1 MTSKFSIRIMDRGF
15 QNPLTLP
22 PVEFIPER
30 YSFHAIGGPK
40 SATIQVKAASERA
53 VWELLEYLRCP
64 VEIFDDRE
72 SCVWWGYI
80 NSVEIN
86 VGSLKVGVSLEEMH
100 NQIAVLYSEGNAKAA
115 TAFAYDSTSVAA
127 YGTKELVAT
136 LSEGNQPMAEAY
148 RDNLLNAAKFPIP
161 VIDIAD
167 RQSDLSATIECAGW
181 FRTLDWKYYARS
193 GLQEAYDVEGSATQD
208 IGRTSSN
215 QRIAQS
221 FYFNDQNQW
230 VLANVRIR
238 CRKVGS
244 PGDNLVLDVCES
256 SGSQPGTALASISL
270 GNNEISTSLGWMD
283 FPFYQSGQVQLSPN
297 TTYWLVL
304 RRSGALDNNNYYVA
318 GVNEQLD
325 YTRGVFRLFNGS
337 TWASRSPDADMNFQL
352 TGYLD
357 NLIQIGDIIESASQ
371 FLTGWELRGVTSNLA
386 SDPARNGDTTA
397 LHNLVNLLYAGN
409 SRLLATVTRDRRL
422 IVYPEPAPDP
432 YRPDI
437 YLLSDGSVQNI
448 WGDPYYATTCPI
460 GIWARLKD
468 VIPGSVDLGL
478 IADPTMLFIEEAEY
492 DIENR
497 RYLPV
502 TRMQTNPLS
511 VGTRMRDG

>member
-22 PVEFIPER
+22 PMEFVPER

-40 SATIQVKAASERA
+40 SATIQVKAANERA

-86 VGSLKVGVSLEEMH
+86 VGSFRVGVSLNEMY
-100 NQIAVLYSEGNAKAA
+100 NQIAVIYSDGNSKA
-115 TAFAYDSTSVAA
+115 TTTFAYDSVSVAT
-127 YGTKELVAT
+127 YGVKELIVT
-136 LSEGNQPMAEAY
+136 LSDGNQALAEAY
-148 RDNLLNAAKFPIP
+148 RDKLLSASKFPIP
-161 VIDIAD
+161 IIDIAD
-167 RQSDLSATIECAGW
+167 RQSVISATIECSGW
-181 FRTLDWKYYARS
+181 FSTFDWRYYSRNT
-193 GLQEAYDVEGSATQD
+193 EY
-208 IGRTSSN
+208 
-215 QRIAQS
+215 
-221 FYFNDQNQW
+221 
-230 VLANVRIR
+230 
-238 CRKVGS
+238 
-244 PGDNLVLDVCES
+244 LDVQSQITEIVSAAGQFFTGVDFVEVS
-256 SGSQPGTALASISL
+256 STPISNAARD
-270 GNNEISTSLGWMD
+270 GN
-283 FPFYQSGQVQLSPN
+283 
-297 TTYWLVL
+297 
-304 RRSGALDNNNYYVA
+304 
-318 GVNEQLD
+318 
-325 YTRGVFRLFNGS
+325 
-337 TWASRSPDADMNFQL
+337 
-352 TGYLD
+352 
-357 NLIQIGDIIESASQ
+357 
-371 FLTGWELRGVTSNLA
+371 
-386 SDPARNGDTTA
+386 TTA
-397 LHNLVNLLYAGN
+397 LSNIRELVLG
-409 SRLLATVTRDRRL
+409 SGLLAKTTRDRRL
-422 IVYPEPAPDP
+422 VILQEPVLDP

-437 YLLSDGSVQNI
+437 YLLLDGSVQNI
-448 WGDPYYATTCPI
+448 WGDPYYATTCPV